1 MKKFILSESGLKAL
15 KEEMLKESFG
25 DKVEII
31 KKYLD
36 DNFMRAT
43 FEKDGENVAIFV
55 KLNNHIPTDKS
66 MWKQDVL
73 DILDRE
79 FNNIITDKKGR
90 DGFLNQ
96 VLNDWYNKKISK
108 YGSLSSYNW

>member
-1 MKKFILSESGLKAL
+1 MKRFILSKCGLNTL
-15 KEEMLKESFG
+15 KENIIKESYG
-25 DKVEII
+25 DKVEIV

-36 DNFMRAT
+36 DNFMRAS
-43 FEKDGENVAIFV
+43 FEKDGENVGIFV
-55 KLNNHIPTDKS
+55 KLNNHLPTEKS
-66 MWKQDVL
+66 LWKQDVL
-73 DILDRE
+73 DILDNE

-108 YGSLSSYNW
+108 YGSLSKYDW